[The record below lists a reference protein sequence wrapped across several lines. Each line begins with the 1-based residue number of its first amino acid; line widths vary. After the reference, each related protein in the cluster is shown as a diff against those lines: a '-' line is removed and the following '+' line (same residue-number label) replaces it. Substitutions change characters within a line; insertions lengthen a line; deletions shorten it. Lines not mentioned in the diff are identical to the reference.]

1 MIFIEVSRIIKSE
14 LVEKVIYFLK
24 SLEKLEK

>member
-1 MIFIEVSRIIKSE
+1 MIFIEVSRVIKSE